1 MGIWCRGDLAGRP
14 THTRGDRGIRKGQL
28 QRGSLSTLRRIRRR
42 FDAARTPFARLCET
56 GVLPSEQEQ
65 ALCQLQQSTNPRL
78 LRRQIYAQIERLS
91 HLPNAT
97 PGITEDVHDTL
108 TFPLS
113 FWKGGG
119 SLK

>member
-1 MGIWCRGDLAGRP
+1 MEN
-14 THTRGDRGIRKGQL
+14 KGY
-28 QRGSLSTLRRIRRR
+28 TRIRRR
-42 FDAARTPFARLCET
+42 FDAARTPFARLCEA

-78 LRRQIYAQIERLS
+78 LRRQIYAQIERLF
-91 HLPNAT
+91 HLPNAV

-108 TFPLS
+108 PFPLS
-113 FWKGGG
+113 FWKGDG